1 MCEKR
6 LALIPA
12 FQPDEMLLD
21 VIRDCRAQG
30 LSPVVVDDGSGP
42 EFDRIFTWAKDDA
55 VVLRYEENRGKG
67 QALKTGL
74 SWIREHVPAPY
85 AVVTVDAD
93 GQHPAQDAAR
103 LIRRAER
110 EPDAMI
116 LGSRRM
122 TGRAPLRSRIGNAA
136 MRLIYR
142 LASGQA
148 VYDTQ
153 TGLRAFTD
161 RLAPWLLSV
170 PGDRYEYEMSALL
183 RAPHEGVRLIEEEI
197 PTVYLDGNRSS
208 HFDTLRDS
216 ARICRVIRE
225 ERRRQRRED
234 AAAGYGPA
242 QDCAA
247 DDGPDAA
254 RAEENSGRPEETA
267 AARQFGK
274 FSLASFA
281 GFLTDLGVYTAL
293 TAVLGT
299 ASAALLAANVLAR
312 CVSGTV
318 NFLLNR
324 HLVFRSRKP
333 VLQSAARYALLALAV
348 LAANSGL
355 LLLLTQVCGLAA
367 VPAKILTELSCFV
380 ASFLCQR
387 LVVFAPEKGKDSETE
402 VIQVKKETKRRG
414 RGRWV
419 PVYLA
424 LLLAFTVYTVMDTF
438 VIERVYTPVTA
449 TAGTSSATVS
459 GEASGSGTSS
469 EMKAET
475 EAEAGAAS
483 EAETG
488 AETERSLVAD
498 SSGRTHRHGSRSRSD
513 STGSAS
519 DSTAGSSGT
528 AESSGS
534 QGTQAAVTAT
544 SYQDENLQITLTTL
558 RRYDTTVYAAE
569 VAGDPSFL
577 KTAFAKGAY
586 GRNVTAKTSETAAQV
601 SAILAVNGDYYG
613 AQEKGYVIRGG
624 VLYRDTAVSG
634 REDLVIWADGS
645 MEIVCEDDVT
655 AQELLAAGAREV
667 LSFGPGLVEDG
678 QISVTEGEEVGKAM
692 ASNPRT
698 AIGVLENGNYI
709 LVVSDGRTEESEG
722 LSLYELAQ
730 VMQELGAVTA
740 YNLDGGGSSAMVFNG
755 QLVNKPT
762 TSGSSIKER
771 SVSDIVYI
779 GY

>member
-122 TGRAPLRSRIGNAA
+122 TGRAPLRSRVGNAA
-136 MRLIYR
+136 MRLTYR

-234 AAAGYGPA
+234 AAARSVPA
-242 QDCAA
+242 GEK
-247 DDGPDAA
+247 DG
-254 RAEENSGRPEETA
+254 PEETA
-267 AARQFGK
+267 ASARQFGK

-293 TAVLGT
+293 TAVFGT

-324 HLVFRSRKP
+324 RLVFRSRKP

-367 VPAKILTELSCFV
+367 VPAKILTELSCFL
-380 ASFLCQR
+380 ASFVCQR

-449 TAGTSSATVS
+449 TAGTSSAAVS

-475 EAEAGAAS
+475 EAGAGTAS

-498 SSGRTHRHGSRSRSD
+498 SSGRTHRHGSRTRSGSAD
-513 STGSAS
+513 SAS

-528 AESSGS
+528 AENSES

-558 RRYDTTVYAAE
+558 RRCDTTVYAAE
-569 VAGDPSFL
+569 VAGDPSLL

-586 GRNVTAKTSETAAQV
+586 GRNVTAKTSETAAQAG
-601 SAILAVNGDYYG
+601 AILAVNGDYYG

-678 QISVTEGEEVGKAM
+678 QISVTESEEVGKAM